1 MEVFNMELGDD
12 LTATGGGIAEDG
24 ATIALRTA
32 DKHPRNT
39 PQRVIHEPSRMVRIF
54 DHHTGM
60 EDAMAY
66 IMFLYKA
73 HVDDI
78 VDATGAQQDE
88 HTERIRKQLIADPC
102 GETGTPRTTY
112 WFRAPGGDHSGVIRT
127 KAGLRLQDLNQK
139 VYVAFRANAY
149 RIMAPDG
156 AKRLKQSIDK
166 IDSDNGLLHKT
177 ERLEHEDYVT
187 FGQMTEIMTLYT
199 RRQGGAAPYARLLR
213 RIREKEQPLSQYA
226 LQIDSLR
233 SKIKK
238 SKTPGYGQIDDE
250 IFIYK
255 LASFIANDEQRHLQ
269 TQGVFIWN
277 TPWEELL
284 TQVCP

>member
-1 MEVFNMELGDD
+1 MEVFDMEQGVDF
-12 LTATGGGIAEDG
+12 TATGGGIAEDG

-39 PQRVIHEPSRMVRIF
+39 PQRIINEPSRMVRIF

-78 VDATGAQQDE
+78 VDAPGAQQDE

-112 WFRAPGGDHSGVIRT
+112 WFRAPGGDHSGAIRT
-127 KAGLRLQDLNQK
+127 EAGLRLQDLNQK

-166 IDSDNGLLHKT
+166 IDSD
-177 ERLEHEDYVT
+177 R
-187 FGQMTEIMTLYT
+187 
-199 RRQGGAAPYARLLR
+199 P
-213 RIREKEQPLSQYA
+213 P
-226 LQIDSLR
+226 
-233 SKIKK
+233 
-238 SKTPGYGQIDDE
+238 P
-250 IFIYK
+250 
-255 LASFIANDEQRHLQ
+255 
-269 TQGVFIWN
+269 
-277 TPWEELL
+277 
-284 TQVCP
+284 